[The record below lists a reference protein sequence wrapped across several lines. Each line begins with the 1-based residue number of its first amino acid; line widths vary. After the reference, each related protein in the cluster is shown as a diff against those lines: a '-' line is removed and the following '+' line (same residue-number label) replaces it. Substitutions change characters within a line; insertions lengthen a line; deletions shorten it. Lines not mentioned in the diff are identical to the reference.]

1 MAHSSRI
8 SFNRRNFLKAGAAAS
23 AAVAGPTIMSI
34 PLRAQGGTQTVT
46 YQLGWL
52 ASGNNLGEVVA
63 KRLGYY
69 EAEKL
74 DLKIQPGGP
83 SIDGV
88 AVVAAGRTDI
98 GQVSSSPSIM
108 LAISQDLPIKCFA
121 TGAQQHPFTYFSL
134 KKAPIKTPQ
143 DMIGKKIGMQA
154 TAQILFRALLAK
166 HKIDPKQVQVIVIGA
181 DMTPLMTGQV
191 DAITGWQTNTTALR
205 VVGDQRVDLR
215 LWDAGV
221 QLYALPFYAHTKTL
235 ETKSE
240 MVNAFIRATAKGW
253 AYAAANKEKAVE
265 LLIKEYPNFN
275 LKDELEAADVMLSYV
290 FNANT
295 KKNGWGAMD
304 AAVWESQIKLFSE
317 LGQFSKRTPAL
328 NEVMTLDNLKA
339 TDAARPRIG

>member
-1 MAHSSRI
+1 MAHSSK
-8 SFNRRNFLKAGAAAS
+8 SPLNRRKFLKIGAGAGAAI
-23 AAVAGPTIMSI
+23 AAPTVMSI

-46 YQLGWL
+46 FQLGWL
-52 ASGNNLGEVVA
+52 ASGNQLGEVVA

-69 EAEKL
+69 EAEKI

-98 GQVSSSPSIM
+98 GQVSSSPSLM
-108 LAISQDLPIKCFA
+108 LAVSQDLPIKCFA
-121 TGAQQHPFTYFSL
+121 AGAQQHPFSYFSL

-143 DMIGKKIGMQA
+143 DMIGKKIGTQA
-154 TAQILFRALLAK
+154 TAQILLRALLAK

-181 DMTPLMTGQV
+181 DMVPLMTGQV
-191 DAITGWQTNTTALR
+191 DAITGWQTNTSALR

-235 ETKSE
+235 ETKAE
-240 MVNAFIRATAKGW
+240 MVNGFVRASAKGW

-265 LLIKEYPNFN
+265 MLLKEYPNFS
-275 LKDELEAADVMLSYV
+275 LTDEMEAAGVMLSYV
-290 FNANT
+290 FNENT
-295 KKNGWGAMD
+295 KAHGWGAMD
-304 AAVWESQIKLFSE
+304 TAVWDNQIKLYSD
-317 LGQFSKRTPAL
+317 LGQFSKRTPAV
-328 NEVMTLDNLKA
+328 NEVMTLDHLKA

>member
-1 MAHSSRI
+1 MTHSSK
-8 SFNRRNFLKAGAAAS
+8 SPFNRRKFLKMGAGAGAAI
-23 AAVAGPTIMSI
+23 AAPTVMSI
-34 PLRAQGGTQTVT
+34 PLRAQTGTQAVT
-46 YQLGWL
+46 FQLGWL
-52 ASGNNLGEVVA
+52 ASGNQLGEVAA

-69 EAEKL
+69 EAEKI

-98 GQVSSSPSIM
+98 GQVSSSPSLM
-108 LAISQDLPIKCFA
+108 LAVSQDLPIKCFA
-121 TGAQQHPFTYFSL
+121 AGAQQHPFSYFSL
-134 KKAPIKTPQ
+134 KKAPIKSPQ
-143 DMIGKKIGMQA
+143 DMIGKKIGTQA
-154 TAQILFRALLAK
+154 TAQILLRALLAK

-191 DAITGWQTNTTALR
+191 DAITGWQTNTSALR

-221 QLYALPFYAHTKTL
+221 QLYALPFYAQTKTL
-235 ETKSE
+235 ETKAE
-240 MVNAFIRATAKGW
+240 MINGFVRATAKGW
-253 AYAAANKEKAVE
+253 ADAAANKEKAVE
-265 LLIKEYPNFN
+265 MLLKEYPNFN
-275 LKDELEAADVMLSYV
+275 LKDEMEASGVMLSYV

-295 KKNGWGAMD
+295 KANGWGAMD
-304 AAVWESQIKLFSE
+304 SAVWDSQIKLYSD

-328 NEVMTLDNLKA
+328 NEVMTLDHLRA

>member
-83 SIDGV
+83 SSDGV
-88 AVVAAGRTDI
+88 AVVAAGRPDI

-317 LGQFSKRTPAL
+317 LGQFCKRRRAL
-328 NEVMTLDNLKA
+328 KEVMTVDNRKA

>member
-1 MAHSSRI
+1 MARAAQG
-8 SFNRRNFLKAGAAAS
+8 SFNRRAFLKLGAGAS
-23 AAVAGPTIMSI
+23 AAIAAPTVLSI

-52 ASGNNLGEVVA
+52 ASGNQLGEVAA

-69 EAEKL
+69 EAEKI

-221 QLYALPFYAHTKTL
+221 QLYALPFYAQTKTL
-235 ETKSE
+235 ETKAE

-295 KKNGWGAMD
+295 KANGWGAMD
-304 AAVWESQIKLFSE
+304 PAVWESQIKLYSD
-317 LGQFSKRTPAL
+317 LGQFSKRTPAV
-328 NEVMTLDNLKA
+328 NEVMTLANLKA

>member
-1 MAHSSRI
+1 MTHSSKNP
-8 SFNRRNFLKAGAAAS
+8 FNRRKFLKMGAGAS
-23 AAVAGPTIMSI
+23 AAIAAPTVMSI
-34 PLRAQGGTQTVT
+34 PLRAQTGTQAVT
-46 YQLGWL
+46 FQLGWL
-52 ASGNNLGEVVA
+52 ASGNQLGEVAA

-69 EAEKL
+69 EAEKI

-98 GQVSSSPSIM
+98 GQVSSSPSLM
-108 LAISQDLPIKCFA
+108 LAVSQDLPIKCFA
-121 TGAQQHPFTYFSL
+121 AGAQQHPFSYFSL
-134 KKAPIKTPQ
+134 KKAPIKSPQ
-143 DMIGKKIGMQA
+143 DMIGKKIGTQA
-154 TAQILFRALLAK
+154 TAQILLRALLAK

-191 DAITGWQTNTTALR
+191 DAITGWQTNTSALR

-221 QLYALPFYAHTKTL
+221 QLYALPFYAQTKTL
-235 ETKSE
+235 ETKAE
-240 MVNAFIRATAKGW
+240 MINGFVRATAKGW

-265 LLIKEYPNFN
+265 MLLKEYPNFN
-275 LKDELEAADVMLSYV
+275 LKDEMEASGVMLSYV

-295 KKNGWGAMD
+295 KANGWGAMD
-304 AAVWESQIKLFSE
+304 SAVWDSQIKLYSD

-328 NEVMTLDNLKA
+328 NEVMTLDHLRA

>member
-1 MAHSSRI
+1 MAHSSRNPL
-8 SFNRRNFLKAGAAAS
+8 NRRNFLKLGAGAS
-23 AAVAGPTIMSI
+23 AAIAAPTVMSI
-34 PLRAQGGTQTVT
+34 PARAQSGTQTVT
-46 YQLGWL
+46 FQLGWL
-52 ASGNNLGEVVA
+52 ASGNQIGEVAA

-69 EAEKL
+69 EAEKI

-108 LAISQDLPIKCFA
+108 LAVSQDLPIKCFA
-121 TGAQQHPFTYFSL
+121 AGAQQHPFSYISL
-134 KKAPIKTPQ
+134 KKAPIRSPQ

-166 HKIDPKQVQVIVIGA
+166 HKIDPKQVQVIVIGS

-191 DAITGWQTNTTALR
+191 DAITGWLTNTTALR
-205 VVGDQRVDLR
+205 VAGDQWVALR

-221 QLYALPFYAHTKTL
+221 QLYALPHYAQTKTL
-235 ETKSE
+235 ETKAE
-240 MVNAFIRATAKGW
+240 MINGFVRATAKGW

-275 LKDELEAADVMLSYV
+275 PKDELEAAGVMLSYV

-295 KKNGWGAMD
+295 KANGWGAMD
-304 AAVWESQIKLFSE
+304 PAVWDSQIKLYSD

-328 NEVMTLDNLKA
+328 NEVMTLDHLKA